1 MTNKTYV
8 LDTSAILSEG
18 RKALYAFGENNV
30 VIPLI
35 VVRELQKKRHDPD
48 LGHIARSVLRELLSI
63 MKRGSIREGISL
75 GKGYG
80 NLRIEFNHIE
90 TSGLPDTIKETLN
103 NDLRILAVA
112 SNLNNE
118 FKSKGSSHEVVLV
131 TKDIELRIYALTVGL
146 TCEDLQDED
155 DPETDKFIRSLQE
168 FDVSDEEIAALYHHK
183 QIKLPLEVPINTGVI
198 LHGTGGSA
206 LVISKA
212 EYTFKLVEKRT
223 VHKSEG
229 KSAEQK
235 ILVDLL
241 MDEKVGVVSTSG
253 TAGSGKS
260 YLMLAAALDLVEN
273 SGNDYQKIVIF
284 RPVNPAG
291 GKHQDL
297 GYLPGDVNEKL
308 APHAQAVWDTL
319 GTIVSAAEVERIK
332 RKGIIEIASISHVRG
347 RTLANCI
354 VIADEIQN
362 LEAPTIVTLISR
374 LGVNARMFIGW
385 DTAQR
390 DAQFIGKYDGIY
402 KVVKKLHGNKLFA
415 HVTLKKSER
424 SPISAMVAN
433 LLEDDL

>member
-18 RKALYAFGENNV
+18 RNTLYSFEKNDV

-35 VVRELQKKRHDPD
+35 VIRELQKKRHDGD
-48 LGHIARSVLRELLSI
+48 LGHVARSVLREILSV
-63 MKRGSIREGISL
+63 MKRGDIQKGVSL
-75 GKGYG
+75 GEQYG

-90 TSGLPDTIKETLN
+90 TSGLPETIKETLN
-103 NDLRILAVA
+103 NDVRILAVA
-112 SNLNNE
+112 ANLNKE
-118 FKSKGSSHEVVLV
+118 AKEKGEGEVVLI

-146 TCEDLQDED
+146 ACEDLQDED
-155 DPETDKFIRSLQE
+155 DPATDKFIRSVQQY
-168 FDVSDEEIAALYHHK
+168 DVDDAEIDALYAHK
-183 QIKLPLEVPINTGVI
+183 AIKLPLEVPNNTGVI
-198 LHGTGGSA
+198 LVGTSTGKSA
-206 LVISKA
+206 LAIAKSGY
-212 EYTFKLVEKRT
+212 EFKLVEKR
-223 VHKSEG
+223 VVQKSEG

-235 ILVDLL
+235 ILLDLL

-260 YLMLAAALDLVEN
+260 YLMLAAALDLVRN

-291 GKHQDL
+291 GQHQDL
-297 GYLPGDVNEKL
+297 GFLPGDINEKL

-319 GTIVSAAEVERIK
+319 GTIVPAAEVERIK
-332 RKGIIEIASISHVRG
+332 REGIIEIASISHVRG
-347 RTLANCI
+347 RTLANCC
-354 VIADEIQN
+354 VILDESQN
-362 LEAPTIVTLISR
+362 LESSTIVTLISR
-374 LGVNARMFIGW
+374 LGVNSRMFIGW

-402 KVVKKLHGNKLFA
+402 KVVKKLHGHKLFG

-424 SPISAMVAN
+424 SAISAMVAN
-433 LLEDDL
+433 LLED